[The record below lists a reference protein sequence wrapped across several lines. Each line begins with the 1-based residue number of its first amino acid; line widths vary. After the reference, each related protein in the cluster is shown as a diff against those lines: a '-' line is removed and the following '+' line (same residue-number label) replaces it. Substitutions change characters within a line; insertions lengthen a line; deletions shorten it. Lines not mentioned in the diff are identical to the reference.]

1 MAGVCAGR
9 PPSRWHI
16 SLIAARVDGL
26 GGDSGSILPS
36 PTGVPPRR
44 RPSHEKTRKYE
55 GKVCEVRYDCFGEFD
70 GFVLADCGE
79 SRRFRTRV
87 HGIEEV
93 VLRACREHLTLQ
105 ILVDKDGEERIVRLA
120 IRCAGID

>member
-1 MAGVCAGR
+1 MTPVRSCPR
-9 PPSRWHI
+9 PPESRP
-16 SLIAARVDGL
+16 ADGL
-26 GGDSGSILPS
+26 L
-36 PTGVPPRR
+36 TR
-44 RPSHEKTRKYE
+44 KTRKYE

-105 ILVDKDGEERIVRLA
+105 ILVDKDGKERIVRLA